1 MYVYKINVYTVDN
14 MKLLFIL
21 IILSGCA
28 RHNTMRCD
36 AYNGSNS
43 TIKYKK
49 WYHSYKRNNYFRR
62 DPVK

>member
-1 MYVYKINVYTVDN
+1 

-21 IILSGCA
+21 IILFGCA
-28 RHNTMRCD
+28 KHNTMRCD

-43 TIKYKK
+43 SIKYKK

-62 DPVK
+62 